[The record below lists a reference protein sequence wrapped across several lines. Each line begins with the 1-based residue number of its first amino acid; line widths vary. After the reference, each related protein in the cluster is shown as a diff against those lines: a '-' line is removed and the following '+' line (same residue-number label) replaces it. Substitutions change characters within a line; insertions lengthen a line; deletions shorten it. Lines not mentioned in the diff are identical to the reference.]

1 MQASSGITKSYR
13 TRHLKEIPL
22 STRKAIVKMYLEDH
36 VTQKDIAKYY
46 KITPRL
52 VSCLVKEAQCD
63 QGKAA
68 LL

>member
-1 MQASSGITKSYR
+1 
-13 TRHLKEIPL
+13 
-22 STRKAIVKMYLEDH
+22 MYLEDL

-63 QGKAA
+63 PGKAA

>member
-1 MQASSGITKSYR
+1 
-13 TRHLKEIPL
+13 
-22 STRKAIVKMYLEDH
+22 MYLEDH

-52 VSCLVKEAQCD
+52 VSCLVKETQCD
-63 QGKAA
+63 PGKES

>member
-1 MQASSGITKSYR
+1 
-13 TRHLKEIPL
+13 
-22 STRKAIVKMYLEDH
+22 MYLEDH

-52 VSCLVKEAQCD
+52 VSCLVKGAQCD
-63 QGKAA
+63 PGKAA